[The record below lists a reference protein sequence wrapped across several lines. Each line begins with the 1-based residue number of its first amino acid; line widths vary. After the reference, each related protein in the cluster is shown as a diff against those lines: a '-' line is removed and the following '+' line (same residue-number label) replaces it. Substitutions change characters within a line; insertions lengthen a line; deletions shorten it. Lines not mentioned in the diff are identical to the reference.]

1 MAANGALVDAF
12 STDVRPLLAE
22 LREEM
27 GIDPDP
33 IAAYSRCG
41 QRRAGTVG
49 AGGRRRL

>member
-33 IAAYSRCG
+33 IAAYSV
-41 QRRAGTVG
+41 AGTPSRHG
-49 AGGRRRL
+49 RSGGRRRL